1 MFITYTSPL
10 PEREELK
17 ARCFP
22 SGEYNGRDS
31 VAAWASSSRASP
43 PPEGTV
49 QISPPV
55 TKAISL
61 PSGEIPG
68 SEKED
73 NALEDWPLPDSAVQ
87 ESKKEQSPLKKIWE
101 VIRKK

>member
-1 MFITYTSPL
+1 
-10 PEREELK
+10 
-17 ARCFP
+17 
-22 SGEYNGRDS
+22 
-31 VAAWASSSRASP
+31 
-43 PPEGTV
+43 
-49 QISPPV
+49 V